1 MVQLEQETQHDL
13 NVVVAKKWHSNME
26 NLINMEHKSPFE
38 GKENFKSNQIFLLE
52 TYLGNK
58 KTRKS
63 TKLSSWTPLKSYLSS
78 HY

>member
-1 MVQLEQETQHDL
+1 
-13 NVVVAKKWHSNME
+13 ME

-38 GKENFKSNQIFLLE
+38 GNENFKSNQILLFE

-63 TKLSSWTPLKSYLSS
+63 TKLSS
-78 HY
+78 

>member
-1 MVQLEQETQHDL
+1 
-13 NVVVAKKWHSNME
+13 ME

-38 GKENFKSNQIFLLE
+38 GNEIFKSNQILLLE

-63 TKLSSWTPLKSYLSS
+63 TKLSS
-78 HY
+78 